1 MNNRSVQL
9 NVRIDPNLL
18 QKLEAFCKS
27 QHCGKGVIVS
37 QALEQYF
44 ESQLNAASQQKE
56 LIARVEVLEARLEA
70 GSDRIY
76 GNC

>member
-18 QKLEAFCKS
+18 QKFEAFCKS
-27 QHCGKGVIVS
+27 QHCGKGTIVS

-56 LIARVEVLEARLEA
+56 LIARVEVLEVWLEA
-70 GSDRIY
+70 GSEPASS
-76 GNC
+76 NC